1 MQSSPCPSTP
11 TLLPRAVAW
20 PALLVAALLALAG
33 CATGAGLGD
42 RAGAAD
48 IPPDAVET
56 VLRQSNGDTV
66 TQYRVNGQ
74 VRAIKVEPSRGV
86 TYYVYD
92 RDGDGVIDKA
102 GDNPP
107 QTYFKLFGWN

>member
-1 MQSSPCPSTP
+1 MSLRLRTLPSIDPRP
-11 TLLPRAVAW
+11 TATRL
-20 PALLVAALLALAG
+20 ALLAAALLALAG
-33 CATGAGLGD
+33 CATTGAIGAG
-42 RAGAAD
+42 AD
-48 IPPDAVET
+48 IPPDATET
-56 VLRQSNGDTV
+56 VLRQPNGDTV

-74 VRAIKVEPSRGV
+74 VRVIKVEPSRGV